1 MIKEV
6 HGSVTSPRGFS
17 ASSVSCGIKPG
28 SQKPDLGLIHSQ
40 SPCVAA
46 AVFTQSSIVSAHVVR
61 GRRQLAAGELQSV
74 IANSGN
80 ANACT
85 GEKGLEDVAVIS
97 TLVGNLLHVAPSR
110 VFVAS
115 TGVIGVPLP
124 MERFREGIEAAVSS
138 LAPGAQAGHA
148 FARAIMTTDTRPKEV
163 AVEVQAGNVRG
174 IVAGAAKGAGMIAPN
189 MATMLCFLT
198 TDLCV
203 SKELADAVLRAAVN
217 ESFNRI
223 TVDGHPSPNDTVVL
237 LANGQAGNARLARG
251 RKKSEEFADAVLYAS
266 NRLAEEI
273 VRNAEGATKFIEVRV
288 TGARTTQQAETIA
301 RAIANS
307 PLVKA
312 AANGEDPNW
321 GRIVTAAGNS
331 GVKLNPAKLVLHI
344 GKEVAY
350 RRGTPADVPKERLRE
365 EMRSSDLLFWLEVG
379 QGRAK
384 ASVWTCDL
392 SCEYVK
398 INAEYTT

>member
-1 MIKEV
+1 MIKEI
-6 HGSVTSPRGFS
+6 HGSITTPRGFS
-17 ASSVSCGIKPG
+17 ASGVACGIKSG
-28 SQKPDLGLIHSQ
+28 TGKLDLGLIHSD

-46 AVFTQSSIVSAHVVR
+46 AVFTQSSVVSAHVIR
-61 GRRQLAAGELQSV
+61 GRNQIAKGELQSV
-74 IANSGN
+74 VANSGN

-85 GEKGLEDVAVIS
+85 GEKGVEDANEAACS
-97 TLVGNLLHVAPSR
+97 VGNSLQVSPSR

-124 MERFREGIEAAVSS
+124 MDRIRTGIDEAASALDS
-138 LAPGAQAGHA
+138 GAQAGHA

-174 IVAGAAKGAGMIAPN
+174 TVAGAAKGSGMIAPN

-203 SKELADAVLRAAVN
+203 SRELADEALRAAVD

-223 TVDGHPSPNDTVVL
+223 TVDGHRSPSDTVVL
-237 LANGQAGNARLARG
+237 LANGEAGNSRLARG
-251 RKKSEEFADAVLYAS
+251 RKKSEEFADAVLYACT
-266 NRLAEEI
+266 RLAEEI
-273 VRNAEGATKFIEVRV
+273 VRDAEGATKFIEVRV
-288 TGARTTQQAETIA
+288 TGARTVKQAETVAREIA
-301 RAIANS
+301 DS
-307 PLVKA
+307 PLVKT

-331 GVKLNPAKLVLHI
+331 GVKLDPNKLVLHI

-350 RRGTPADVPKERLRE
+350 EHGLPSDVPKQRLSE
-365 EMRSSDLLFWLEVG
+365 EMKSPELLFWLDLG
-379 QGRAK
+379 QGKKK
-384 ASVWTCDL
+384 ASVWTCDF
-392 SCEYVK
+392 SCDYVK

>member
-17 ASSVSCGIKPG
+17 ASSVFCGIKPG

-124 MERFREGIEAAVSS
+124 MERFREGIEAAASS

-321 GRIVTAAGNS
+321 GRIVTAAGTS